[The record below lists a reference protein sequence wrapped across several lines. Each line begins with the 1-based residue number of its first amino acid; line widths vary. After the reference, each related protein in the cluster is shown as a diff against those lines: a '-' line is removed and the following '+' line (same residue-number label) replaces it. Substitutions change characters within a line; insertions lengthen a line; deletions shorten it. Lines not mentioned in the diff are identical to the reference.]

1 VTFRILDQSDTYI
14 VPDESIATAFIPK
27 KSHML
32 TYVLTDTTDLTLSLL
47 VTANVAA
54 DRLALDD
61 SSPVDPHDT
70 TTLDGFA
77 SLNEDASHFTQDE
90 TLNGDEPVGS
100 VDNIDV
106 DKYDPL
112 EKTRAVLGNDDEELE
127 WLMPVILDVVTEKAD
142 TSEIDPER

>member
-1 VTFRILDQSDTYI
+1 
-14 VPDESIATAFIPK
+14 VPDESIANPFPEIEFTC
-27 KSHML
+27 
-32 TYVLTDTTDLTLSLL
+32 VLTDTTDLTLSLL

-61 SSPVDPHDT
+61 TSPVDPQET

-77 SLNEDASHFTQDE
+77 SLNEDASHFTQDD
-90 TLNGDEPVGS
+90 TLNGEEPVGS
-100 VDNIDV
+100 VDSIDV

-112 EKTRAVLGNDDEELE
+112 EKTRAVLGNEFDEELE

>member
-1 VTFRILDQSDTYI
+1 
-14 VPDESIATAFIPK
+14 
-27 KSHML
+27 M
-32 TYVLTDTTDLTLSLL
+32 TLSLL

-54 DRLALDD
+54 NRLTLDD
-61 SSPVDPHDT
+61 SSPIDPHDT

-90 TLNGDEPVGS
+90 TLKDDEPVGKD
-100 VDNIDV
+100 DNIDV

-142 TSEIDPER
+142 ISEIDPER

>member
-1 VTFRILDQSDTYI
+1 M
-14 VPDESIATAFIPK
+14 PEESITNPFPEIE
-27 KSHML
+27 S

-142 TSEIDPER
+142 ISEIDPER

>member
-1 VTFRILDQSDTYI
+1 M
-14 VPDESIATAFIPK
+14 PEESIANPYPEIEF
-27 KSHML
+27 

-61 SSPVDPHDT
+61 SSPVDPQDT

-90 TLNGDEPVGS
+90 TLNGDEPVGKD
-100 VDNIDV
+100 DNIDV

-112 EKTRAVLGNDDEELE
+112 EKTRAVLGNDDEEL
-127 WLMPVILDVVTEKAD
+127 K
-142 TSEIDPER
+142 

>member
-1 VTFRILDQSDTYI
+1 MWCQVESQTGRGPGRFTS
-14 VPDESIATAFIPK
+14 VP
-27 KSHML
+27 L
-32 TYVLTDTTDLTLSLL
+32 LTDS
-47 VTANVAA
+47 VAA

-61 SSPVDPHDT
+61 VDPHDT

-90 TLNGDEPVGS
+90 TLNGDEPVGKD
-100 VDNIDV
+100 DNIDV

-142 TSEIDPER
+142 IPEIDPER

>member
-1 VTFRILDQSDTYI
+1 M
-14 VPDESIATAFIPK
+14 PEESIANPFPEIEFTC
-27 KSHML
+27 
-32 TYVLTDTTDLTLSLL
+32 VLTDTTDLTLSLL
-47 VTANVAA
+47 VTASVAA

-90 TLNGDEPVGS
+90 TLNGKEPVGS

-112 EKTRAVLGNDDEELE
+112 EKTRAVLGNEDEELK